1 MYKIPADAP
10 TLPPHSTEAGPTQ
23 CTALFIHTHLARRI
37 TPILDSFAT
46 VGPSG
51 TPHDLVLRFDAS
63 LDAFQDAL
71 PPYLRLFPL
80 TDTRFDS
87 AHPYLAPHR
96 VRLHST
102 LLSYRLG
109 VHRAHLAAYFSPSS
123 SPGVRA
129 VIAQVCLASIRVQK
143 SAKMLDSKLSSRLF
157 NPATVF
163 EAAAT
168 LALIMHVERWVAGP
182 TAAQAIGMSSEYLAM
197 RAGVADGSELLDSV
211 GASEVGSFARLA
223 VRVLREV
230 VAKVDVGPRFPSPSR
245 SPGAKTNG
253 MANGDGTSSN
263 GDHRS
268 ASPQREG
275 SPGAMLGN
283 AAVNAWLDSWRSNAI
298 NIDYLLREADWN
310 SWEKV
315 ISGM

>member
-1 MYKIPADAP
+1 
-10 TLPPHSTEAGPTQ
+10 
-23 CTALFIHTHLARRI
+23 LFIHTHLARRI

-87 AHPYLAPHR
+87 QHPYLAPHR

-109 VHRAHLAAYFSPSS
+109 VHRAHLATYLAPQSLPA
-123 SPGVRA
+123 VRA
-129 VIAQVCLASIRVQK
+129 VIAQVCLASLRCQK
-143 SAKMLDSKLSSRLF
+143 SAKMLDPKISPRLF

-163 EAAAT
+163 ESAAT
-168 LALIMHVERWVAGP
+168 LALIMYVERAVAGP
-182 TAAQAIGMSSEYLAM
+182 SGSTSIVMSSEYLAM
-197 RAGVADGSELLDSV
+197 RAGVADGLELLDSL
-211 GASEVGSFARLA
+211 GSSSDNAAYARGA

-230 VAKVDVGPRFPSPSR
+230 IAKVDAGPKAVPGSSTSP
-245 SPGAKTNG
+245 TLNG
-253 MANGDGTSSN
+253 NGLDSDGTANGG
-263 GDHRS
+263 GKS
-268 ASPQREG
+268 ASPAGRDG
-275 SPGAMLGN
+275 SPSSTNPFLAGVA
-283 AAVNAWLDSWRSNAI
+283 AWLDVWRVAGI
-298 NIDYLLREADWN
+298 NVDYILREADWP
-310 SWEKV
+310 SWEK
-315 ISGM
+315 IIAPM